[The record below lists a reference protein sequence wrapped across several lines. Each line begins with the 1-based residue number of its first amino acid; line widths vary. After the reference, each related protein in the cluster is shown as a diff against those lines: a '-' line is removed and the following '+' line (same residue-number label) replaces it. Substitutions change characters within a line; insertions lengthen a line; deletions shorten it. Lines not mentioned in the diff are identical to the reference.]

1 MKGKVGL
8 VIGLAAGYVLGARA
22 GRERYEQIKE
32 QAAKLWHTDP
42 VQKQVDKAK
51 AFGASAAKVVPGA
64 LWDGAKRVT
73 SAASGSGSVSEK
85 AQRAATTAKSAAR
98 DVADAVGDSLDEADK
113 AADGAQSASGATKT
127 ASGSAKSGNGSNGAK
142 SNGSSASSSGS

>member
-8 VIGLAAGYVLGARA
+8 VIGLAAGYVLGSRA
-22 GRERYEQIKE
+22 GRERYEQIKT
-32 QAAKLWHTDP
+32 QAEKIWHTDP

-73 SAASGSGSVSEK
+73 SAASGSGSVQEK
-85 AQRAATTAKSAAR
+85 AQRAGSAAKSAAK
-98 DVADAVGDSLDEADK
+98 DVANAVDDSLDEAEK
-113 AADGAQSASGATKT
+113 AAGE
-127 ASGSAKSGNGSNGAK
+127 
-142 SNGSSASSSGS
+142 SSSGSSGSKSSSSSSSANS

>member
-8 VIGLAAGYVLGARA
+8 VIGLAAGYVLGSRA

-32 QAAKLWHTDP
+32 QAAKVWNTDP

-51 AFGASAAKVVPGA
+51 AFGTSAAKVVPGA

-73 SAASGSGSVSEK
+73 SAASGSGSVQEK
-85 AQRAATTAKSAAR
+85 AQRAASTAKSAVK
-98 DVADAVGDSLDEADK
+98 DVADAVGDSMEEAEE
-113 AADGAQSASGATKT
+113 A
-127 ASGSAKSGNGSNGAK
+127 
-142 SNGSSASSSGS
+142 SSGSKSTSSGSKSASNGTKSGSGDAKSATSAGS

>member
-8 VIGLAAGYVLGARA
+8 VIGLAAGYVLGSRA

-32 QAAKLWHTDP
+32 QAVKAWHTDP

-51 AFGASAAKVVPGA
+51 AFGTSAAKVVPGV

-73 SAASGSGSVSEK
+73 TAAGGSGSVSEK
-85 AQRAATTAKSAAR
+85 AQRAAAAAKSAAR
-98 DVADAVGDSLDEADK
+98 DVADAVEDSLEEAEE
-113 AADGAQSASGATKT
+113 AATDSASGDTKT
-127 ASGSAKSGNGSNGAK
+127 SSDTKTGQKKADETKSATSAGS
-142 SNGSSASSSGS
+142 